1 MGGLVVGQ
9 VGRISLVPVLAI
21 VVALSA
27 TLLAQPQRQQDHFK
41 LQRELIHMIC
51 ECLIYAVSVLHTTRP
66 SSVDSVGDLRL
77 T

>member
-27 TLLAQPQRQQDHFK
+27 TLLAQPQRQQDDFK
-41 LQRELIHMIC
+41 LQRELGQMIC
-51 ECLIYAVSVLHTTRP
+51 ECLIYAVSVLHTRP
-66 SSVDSVGDLRL
+66 SSVNSVGDLRL